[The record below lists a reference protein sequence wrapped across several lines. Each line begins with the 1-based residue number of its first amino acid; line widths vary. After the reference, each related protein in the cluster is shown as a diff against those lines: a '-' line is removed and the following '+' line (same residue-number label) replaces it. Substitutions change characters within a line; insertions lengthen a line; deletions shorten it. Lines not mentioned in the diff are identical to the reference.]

1 MTRATTSAFVAEG
14 LLKNPHIQSILSSSP
29 WRRRTGLE
37 RLNAI
42 GAVAQGR
49 ILQLPEGVRL
59 AGIHY
64 VTPSANPEKGLVL
77 LLHGW
82 EGSARSSYIQHSAAA
97 LLEAGLDVFALN
109 FRDHG
114 ETHSLN
120 EGLFHSCRLQEII
133 DAAKTVLGQCRPQ
146 RFFVAGY
153 SLGGNFA
160 LRLARAAQREGLP
173 IDAAFAVCPPV
184 DPSAVL
190 AELETGPGLYHWYFM
205 RKWRGS
211 LRNKRRLFPHVHDF
225 GEDIFRMDMRGLTRW
240 LVTQH
245 TDWTDEEQYFSG
257 YAVAGDSLAGLQMPI
272 HILAA
277 EDDPVIPIASLR
289 ALQLPANSHLEISRY
304 GGHCGF
310 IESWALRGYAE
321 RWLKDGIGRVLD
333 AIQ

>member
-97 LLEAGLDVFALN
+97 LLEDGLDVFALN

-173 IDAAFAVCPPV
+173 IDAAYAVCPPV

>member
-1 MTRATTSAFVAEG
+1 MRLAHSTYAAAGMLR
-14 LLKNPHIQSILSSSP
+14 NPHVQSILSSSP
-29 WRRRTGLE
+29 WRRQAGLE

-59 AGIHY
+59 GGIHY
-64 VTPSANPEKGLVL
+64 VSPTANPEKALVL

-82 EGSARSSYIQHSAAA
+82 EGSARSSYIQHSAAE
-97 LLEAGLDVFALN
+97 LLAAGLDVFALN

-114 ETHSLN
+114 ETHNLN
-120 EGLFHSCRLQEII
+120 EGLFHSCRLQEIV
-133 DAAKTVLGQCRPQ
+133 DAAKAVLQQCRPR

-160 LRLARAAQREGLP
+160 LRLALAAQREALP
-173 IDAAFAVCPPV
+173 IDAAFAICPPV

-190 AELETGPGLYHWYFM
+190 TELETGPGLYHWYFM

-211 LRNKRRLFPHVHDF
+211 LRRKRRLFPQVHDF
-225 GEDIFRMDMRGLTRW
+225 NEDIFRMDMRGLTRW

-245 TDWTDEEQYFSG
+245 TEWSDEEQYFSG
-257 YAVAGDSLAGLQMPI
+257 YAVAGDRLAGLQVPI

-277 EDDPVIPIASLR
+277 EDDPVIPVASLR
-289 ALQLPANSHLEISRY
+289 ALQLPANSRLEISRY

-310 IESWALRGYAE
+310 IESWALQGYAE
-321 RWLKDGIGRVLD
+321 RWLKDGVCKALD